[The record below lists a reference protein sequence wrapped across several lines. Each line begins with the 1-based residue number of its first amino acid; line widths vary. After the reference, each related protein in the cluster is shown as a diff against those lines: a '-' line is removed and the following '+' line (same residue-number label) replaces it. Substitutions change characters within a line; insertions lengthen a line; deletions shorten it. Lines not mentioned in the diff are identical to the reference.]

1 MKVLKEEMKGTMGN
15 WTEEL
20 NGRLQTSLMFPVNII
35 NIFNYFNLY
44 IMIETRS
51 MVVEFQTELKGK

>member
-1 MKVLKEEMKGTMGN
+1 MGN

-51 MVVEFQTELKGK
+51 MVAEFQTELKGK